1 MTVVQTLKKVICL
14 VMAVGICLF
23 AGYIGSLYTTPSI
36 PTWYAG
42 LQKPELNPP
51 TWVFEPVWTALYIL
65 MGISL
70 CLIWQS
76 GIAKKEVFLGFI
88 LFIIQLGLNIG
99 WSYLFFGMHTIFY
112 AFICIIALWTVLL
125 CTILQVSRSSVIAG
139 ALLIPYLLWVSF
151 ATYLNW
157 AIMILNT

>member
-1 MTVVQTLKKVICL
+1 
-14 VMAVGICLF
+14 MAVGICLF

-42 LQKPELNPP
+42 LQKPGLNPP

-76 GIAKKEVFLGFI
+76 GITKKEVCLGFI
-88 LFIIQLGLNIG
+88 LFAIQLGFNIG
-99 WSYLFFGMHTIFY
+99 WLYLFFGLHWIFY
-112 AFICIIALWTVLL
+112 AFICIIALWAVLF
-125 CTILQVSRSSVIAG
+125 CTILQVSRFYVIAG
-139 ALLIPYLLWVSF
+139 ALLIPYLLCVSF
-151 ATYLNW
+151 AVYLNY
-157 AIMILNT
+157 AIMMLNP